1 MKTMRKLFTVLLAL
15 AMTLALAVP
24 AFAADTGSITIT
36 NPQGDHTYTAYKIFD
51 VTYSGDNYSYT
62 ISGTDAAFLGAFQHG
77 FDFLNAPG
85 WRCFLHGLFC
95 GLPYLRRQALPFV
108 FQDCSLPFHSR

>member
-36 NPQGDHTYTAYKIFD
+36 GIPRGITPTPP
-51 VTYSGDNYSYT
+51 T
-62 ISGTDAAFLGAFQHG
+62 
-77 FDFLNAPG
+77 
-85 WRCFLHGLFC
+85 R
-95 GLPYLRRQALPFV
+95 
-108 FQDCSLPFHSR
+108 SLT

>member
-36 NPQGDHTYTAYKIFD
+36 KSYEGLEGLATTAPTPSAIPTPPFLPSRHT
-51 VTYSGDNYSYT
+51 
-62 ISGTDAAFLGAFQHG
+62 
-77 FDFLNAPG
+77 PM
-85 WRCFLHGLFC
+85 
-95 GLPYLRRQALPFV
+95 
-108 FQDCSLPFHSR
+108 

>member
-15 AMTLALAVP
+15 AMTLALAVT
-24 AFAADTGSITIT
+24 AFADTGSITIT

-62 ISGTDAAFLGAFQHG
+62 ISDTDAPFL
-77 FDFLNAPG
+77 P
-85 WRCFLHGLFC
+85 
-95 GLPYLRRQALPFV
+95 
-108 FQDCSLPFHSR
+108 SRHTPM

>member
-36 NPQGDHTYTAYKIFD
+36 NPQGITPTPP
-51 VTYSGDNYSYT
+51 T
-62 ISGTDAAFLGAFQHG
+62 
-77 FDFLNAPG
+77 
-85 WRCFLHGLFC
+85 R
-95 GLPYLRRQALPFV
+95 
-108 FQDCSLPFHSR
+108 SLT

>member
-36 NPQGDHTYTAYKIFD
+36 NPQGDHTYT
-51 VTYSGDNYSYT
+51 T
-62 ISGTDAAFLGAFQHG
+62 
-77 FDFLNAPG
+77 
-85 WRCFLHGLFC
+85 R
-95 GLPYLRRQALPFV
+95 
-108 FQDCSLPFHSR
+108 SLT